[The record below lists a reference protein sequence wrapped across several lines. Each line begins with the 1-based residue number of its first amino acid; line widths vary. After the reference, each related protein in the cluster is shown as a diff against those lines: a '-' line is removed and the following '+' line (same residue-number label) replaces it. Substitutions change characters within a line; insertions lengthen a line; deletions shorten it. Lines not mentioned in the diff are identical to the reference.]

1 MLRAFRRTPDAIRSR
16 RYRQR
21 RHDGRAVFQIEA
33 DHDALVLALIAAGYI
48 SERDALD
55 PRRVQLALGE
65 MVGTFVKRWC
75 E

>member
-1 MLRAFRRTPDAIRSR
+1 
-16 RYRQR
+16 
-21 RHDGRAVFQIEA
+21 
-33 DHDALVLALIAAGYI
+33 VLALIAAGYI